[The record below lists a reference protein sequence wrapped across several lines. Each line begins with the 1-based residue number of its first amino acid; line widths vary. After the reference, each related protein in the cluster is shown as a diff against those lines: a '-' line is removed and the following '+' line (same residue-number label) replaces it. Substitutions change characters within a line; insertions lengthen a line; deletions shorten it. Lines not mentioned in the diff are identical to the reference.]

1 MKNKILNFIF
11 MYFSDKKVVNHI
23 IKSDL
28 GGEKNKNENNNF
40 GGDNINDDEESITQ
54 QDTPKPETKFRY
66 YLILRIED
74 I

>member
-1 MKNKILNFIF
+1 

-40 GGDNINDDEESITQ
+40 SGDNINDDEESVTQ
-54 QDTPKPETKFRY
+54 QDTPKSETKFRY